1 MDACGRFCLL
11 VIFRLM
17 ILLKS
22 IRVQCGFPLIETP
35 NRAFLLY
42 KPIFLHTVGNK
53 NIDTVREAKI
63 CTHDLMVETVSARVH
78 IFDSSTAKTS
88 LSLTVLFTV
97 FFSF

>member
-22 IRVQCGFPLIETP
+22 IRVQCGFPLIETS

-78 IFDSSTAKTS
+78 IFDSSTAKTFVADC
-88 LSLTVLFTV
+88 TIHCI
-97 FFSF
+97 FSF